1 MTRFQSSYREL
12 ENKLNSTNE
21 IGCKW
26 LNKTTCID
34 RKSILFKDKMNY
46 R

>member
-1 MTRFQSSYREL
+1 MTRFQSSYSGW

-21 IGCKW
+21 IGYKW
-26 LNKTTCID
+26 LKKTTCID